1 MSLKK
6 HLARCS
12 AITEMEFRLRFFR
25 CQFDHIHLIQFLLSG
40 HCHISCRNSCLVSG
54 NEVFQFT
61 DLLLLTAVC
70 RLELCFL
77 DCINFLKMIIITYV
91 TVQFLIFHMI
101 NDVHHFV
108 KEWNV
113 MRNQDKC
120 IFIIQKISLQPCDMF
135 FIKIVGRL
143 VQQKNVRFLQ
153 KQLAKKDFCSLTTA

>member
-1 MSLKK
+1 
-6 HLARCS
+6 
-12 AITEMEFRLRFFR
+12 
-25 CQFDHIHLIQFLLSG
+25 
-40 HCHISCRNSCLVSG
+40 
-54 NEVFQFT
+54 
-61 DLLLLTAVC
+61 
-70 RLELCFL
+70 
-77 DCINFLKMIIITYV
+77 MIIVTYV

-101 NDVHHFV
+101 NDVYHFV
-108 KEWNV
+108 KERNI

>member
-101 NDVHHFV
+101 NDVYHFV

-120 IFIIQKISLQPCDMF
+120 IFIIQKITFQPGDVF
-135 FIKIVGRL
+135 FVEVVCRL
-143 VQQKNVRFLQ
+143 VQKKDIWLFK
-153 KQLAKKDFCSLTTA
+153 KQLAQKYFCSLTTA

>member
-1 MSLKK
+1 MCFKEHFS
-6 HLARCS
+6 RCS
-12 AITEMEFRLRFFR
+12 SVAEIEFRLWFLC

-40 HCHISCRNSCLVSG
+40 HCHVSCRNAGFISC
-54 NEVFQFT
+54 NEIFQFT

-101 NDVHHFV
+101 NDVYHFV